1 MSTVKTPKKTED
13 HNIESIFI
21 EGADFTSEKLNESE
35 DVNTLIERTLEQQME
50 VLRLNQLDQDE
61 LRTVVQ
67 L

>member
-1 MSTVKTPKKTED
+1 MSSVKTPKKTED
-13 HNIESIFI
+13 KNIKSIFV
-21 EGADFTSEKLNESE
+21 EGADFTSEKLNETE

-61 LRTVVQ
+61 LRTLVQ